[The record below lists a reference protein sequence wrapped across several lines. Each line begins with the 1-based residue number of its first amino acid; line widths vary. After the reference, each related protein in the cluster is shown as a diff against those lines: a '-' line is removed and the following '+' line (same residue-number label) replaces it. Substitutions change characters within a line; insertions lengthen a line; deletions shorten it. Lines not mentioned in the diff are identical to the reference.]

1 MSEQSSNSLIEAS
14 RPQDPVTQ
22 NKGHLESTASQILAT
37 QIEAHPAIKGLA
49 GLTIARQIGLML
61 SLALSVAIGVAIVLW
76 SQESSYGRLYSE
88 IGESDVAEILEI
100 LNKDN
105 IKYKVE
111 TGSGAIMVP
120 MDQVGAV
127 KLKLAALGLPK
138 SNSLGYELLDKDQG
152 FGASKSVELVRFQRA
167 LEGEIAR
174 TIMSIQNVKT
184 ARVLLAIPVQSVFVR
199 ERKKPS
205 ASVIVNLYQGRSLD
219 KGQVESIIH
228 LVASSVPQLDA
239 EQVTVVDQKGQL
251 LNSNDSSVA
260 GNLTSKQFEYKKNI
274 EEHLM
279 GRIENILSPVVGDGM
294 RVQISADVDF
304 TETDRTQEMFN
315 PDLPALRSEQTSE
328 EQSSLSAIQGV
339 PGALSNQ
346 PTPAGTAPQTTPPST
361 AAPGSAAANT
371 VALPGAAA
379 TATSPA
385 AALPGSLAKNATRNY
400 ELDKTITHTRLATGA
415 LHRLSVAVVVDDRH
429 IPQSDGTV
437 KTQSF
442 SQEDI
447 NRFSDLVKQAV
458 GFDNSRGDQVTVSNV
473 TFKMDELIE
482 ALPTLPIWERS
493 WFLDLMKQ
501 LAAVLAVLFLLF
513 GVLRPTMR
521 GLVGRDIEE
530 KKAIALAEAQQKAIS
545 IGGTVRFN
553 EQGIPVAVPAGQQT
567 LNFTLPTEMQDL
579 LLLDV
584 PQSYEHRLEY
594 VKRLVD
600 DDSKVVAQVIKSWIK
615 KDGQ

>member
-1 MSEQSSNSLIEAS
+1 MSEQSNSLIETN
-14 RPQDPVTQ
+14 RQHDPNAVG
-22 NKGHLESTASQILAT
+22 KGHLEGEASHILAT
-37 QIEAHPAIKGLA
+37 KVDAHPAIKGLA

-61 SLALSVAIGVAIVLW
+61 GLALSVAIGVAIVLW
-76 SQESSYGRLYSE
+76 SQEPSYGRLYSE
-88 IGESDVAEILEI
+88 ISQNDVAEILEV
-100 LNKDN
+100 LNKEN
-105 IKYKVE
+105 VKYKVE
-111 TGSGAIMVP
+111 SGSGAIMVP
-120 MDQVGAV
+120 MDQVSSV
-127 KLKLAALGLPK
+127 KLKLASQGLPK

-152 FGASKSVELVRFQRA
+152 FGTSKSVEVVRFQRA

-174 TIMSIQNVKT
+174 TIMSIQNVKS

-205 ASVIVNLYQGRSLD
+205 ASVMVNLYQGRTLD

-251 LNSNDSSVA
+251 LNSNDSSAA

-279 GRIENILSPVVGDGM
+279 GRIENILSPLVGADGM
-294 RVQISADVDF
+294 RAQISADVDF

-328 EQSSLSAIQGV
+328 EKSSSSPIQGI

-346 PTPAGTAPQTTPPST
+346 PTAAGSAPETTPQTANASGAP
-361 AAPGSAAANT
+361 AAQ
-371 VALPGAAA
+371 GAA
-379 TATSPA
+379 PA
-385 AALPGSLAKNATRNY
+385 AAASSPGSLAKNATRNY

-415 LHRLSVAVVVDDRH
+415 LRRLSVAVVVDDKH
-429 IPQSDGTV
+429 VAQSDGAV
-437 KTQSF
+437 KSQAY

-458 GFDNSRGDQVTVSNV
+458 GFDSSRGDQVTVTNV
-473 TFKMDELIE
+473 TFKLDELIE
-482 ALPTLPIWERS
+482 PLPSIPVWEQG

-501 LAAVLAVLFLLF
+501 LAAVLALLFLLL

-521 GLVGRDIEE
+521 SLVGRDIEE
-530 KKAIALAEAQQKAIS
+530 KKSLALADAHDKAAAT
-545 IGGTVRFN
+545 GGTVRLN
-553 EQGIPVAVPAGQQT
+553 EHGQPVAVLAGQQQ
-567 LNFTLPTEMQDL
+567 NMSFTMPPEMQDL

-600 DDSKVVAQVIKSWIK
+600 DDSKVVAQVIKTWVK
-615 KDGQ
+615 KDG

>member
-1 MSEQSSNSLIEAS
+1 MSEQSSNSLIEAN
-14 RPQDPVTQ
+14 RQHDPMAK
-22 NKGHLESTASQILAT
+22 NMGHLDGESSHILTAKFD
-37 QIEAHPAIKGLA
+37 AHPAIKGLA

-61 SLALSVAIGVAIVLW
+61 GLALSVAIGVAIVLW
-76 SQESSYGRLYSE
+76 SQEPSYGRLYSE

-100 LNKDN
+100 LNKEN

-120 MDQVGAV
+120 MDDVSAV
-127 KLKLAALGLPK
+127 KLKLAAQGLPK
-138 SNSLGYELLDKDQG
+138 SNSLGYELLDKEQG
-152 FGASKSVELVRFQRA
+152 FGASKSVETVRFQRA

-184 ARVLLAIPVQSVFVR
+184 AKVLLAVPIQSVFVR

-205 ASVIVNLYQGRSLD
+205 ASVMVNLYQGRSLD

-239 EQVTVVDQKGQL
+239 EHVTVVDQKGQL

-279 GRIENILSPVVGDGM
+279 GRIENILSPLVGDDGM
-294 RVQISADVDF
+294 RAQISADVDF

-315 PDLPALRSEQTSE
+315 PDLPALRSEQTAE
-328 EQSSLSAIQGV
+328 EQSTMFSTQGV

-346 PTPAGTAPQTTPPST
+346 PTPAGTAPETPPQTTTP
-361 AAPGSAAANT
+361 AAGSAAATNT
-371 VALPGAAA
+371 G
-379 TATSPA
+379 TAS
-385 AALPGSLAKNATRNY
+385 GSTAPPSSASKNSTKNY

-415 LHRLSVAVVVDDRH
+415 LRRLSVAVVVDDRRVT
-429 IPQSDGTV
+429 QSDGSI
-437 KTQSF
+437 KGQPY

-458 GFDNSRGDQVTVSNV
+458 GFDSSRGDQVTVTNV
-473 TFKMDELIE
+473 AFKIDDAIE
-482 ALPTLPIWERS
+482 ALPPIPVWEQG

-501 LAAVLAVLFLLF
+501 VAAVLAVLFLFF

-521 GLVGRDIEE
+521 SLVSRDLEE
-530 KKAIALAEAQQKAIS
+530 KKAIALAEAQEQAAA

-553 EQGIPVAVPAGQQT
+553 EQGTPVAVPAGQQQNVT
-567 LNFTLPTEMQDL
+567 FPTATPNEIQDM

-615 KDGQ
+615 KDG

>member
-1 MSEQSSNSLIEAS
+1 MSEQSGNSLIEAKRRNES
-14 RPQDPVTQ
+14 MATS
-22 NKGHLESTASQILAT
+22 KGHLEGEASHILAAKVD
-37 QIEAHPAIKGLA
+37 AHPAIKGLA
-49 GLTIARQIGLML
+49 GLTIARQLGLML
-61 SLALSVAIGVAIVLW
+61 GLALSVAMGVAIVLW
-76 SQESSYGRLYSE
+76 SQEPSYGRLYSD
-88 IGESDVAEILEI
+88 IGESDVTEILEI
-100 LNKDN
+100 LNKEA

-111 TGSGAIMVP
+111 SGSGAIMVP
-120 MDQVGAV
+120 MDDVSTV
-127 KLKLAALGLPK
+127 KLKLAAQGLPR
-138 SNSLGYELLDKDQG
+138 STSTGYELLDKDQS
-152 FGASKSVELVRFQRA
+152 FGTSKSVEIVRFQRA
-167 LEGEIAR
+167 LEGGIAR
-174 TIMSIQNVKT
+174 TIMSIQNIKT

-205 ASVIVNLYQGRSLD
+205 ASVMVNLYQGRSLD

-239 EQVTVVDQKGQL
+239 NQVTVVDQKGRL

-279 GRIENILSPVVGDGM
+279 GRIQNILSPLVGSDGM

-328 EQSSLSAIQGV
+328 EQSTLSVTQGV

-346 PTPAGTAPQTTPPST
+346 PTPAGVAPETIPAIPAAS
-361 AAPGSAAANT
+361 AAPGSTAASS
-371 VALPGAAA
+371 AA
-379 TATSPA
+379 S
-385 AALPGSLAKNATRNY
+385 PGSAAKNATRNY
-400 ELDKTITHTRLATGA
+400 ELDKTITHTRLATGG
-415 LHRLSVAVVVDDRH
+415 LRRLSVAVVVDDRH
-429 IPQSDGTV
+429 LLQNDGTF
-437 KTQSF
+437 KAQSF
-442 SQEDI
+442 SQEDV
-447 NRFSDLVKQAV
+447 NRFSDLIKQAV
-458 GFDNSRGDQVTVSNV
+458 GFDSSRGDQVTVTNV

-482 ALPTLPIWERS
+482 ALPAIPVWEQG

-501 LAAVLAVLFLLF
+501 AAALLAVLFLLF

-521 GLVGRDIEE
+521 SLVGRDIEE
-530 KKAIALAEAQQKAIS
+530 KKSVALAEAQEKAAA
-545 IGGTVRFN
+545 IGGSVRFN
-553 EQGIPVAVPAGQQT
+553 EQGAPVAVATGQQSVSFSMP
-567 LNFTLPTEMQDL
+567 NEMEMQDL

-600 DDSKVVAQVIKSWIK
+600 DDSKIVAQVIKSWIK
-615 KDGQ
+615 KDG

>member
-1 MSEQSSNSLIEAS
+1 MSEQSSNSLVETN
-14 RPQDPVTQ
+14 RPHDPTAKD
-22 NKGHLESTASQILAT
+22 KGHLEGEASHILAST
-37 QIEAHPAIKGLA
+37 IDAHPAIRGLA

-61 SLALSVAIGVAIVLW
+61 GLALSVAIGVAIVLW
-76 SQESSYGRLYSE
+76 SQEPSYGRLYSE
-88 IGESDVAEILEI
+88 IGESDVSEILDV
-100 LNKDN
+100 LNKEN

-120 MDQVGAV
+120 MDQVSAV
-127 KLKLAALGLPK
+127 KLKLAAQGLPK

-152 FGASKSVELVRFQRA
+152 FGTSKSVEMVRFQRA

-174 TIMSIQNVKT
+174 TIMSIQNVKS

-205 ASVIVNLYQGRSLD
+205 ASVMVNLYQGRSLD

-239 EQVTVVDQKGQL
+239 DQVTVVDQKGKL

-279 GRIENILSPVVGDGM
+279 GRIENILSPLVGGTGM

-328 EQSSLSAIQGV
+328 EQSSQSAIQGV

-346 PTPAGTAPQTTPPST
+346 PTPAGAAPDPSATPPAGG
-361 AAPGSAAANT
+361 AAGSAAANS
-371 VALPGAAA
+371 AAS
-379 TATSPA
+379 TPS
-385 AALPGSLAKNATRNY
+385 SQAKNATRNY

-415 LHRLSVAVVVDDRH
+415 LRRLSAAVVVDDRH
-429 IPQSDGTV
+429 VPQSDGSV
-437 KTQSF
+437 KSLPY

-458 GFDNSRGDQVTVSNV
+458 GFDSGRGDQVTVTNV
-473 TFKMDELIE
+473 TFKIDDQLE
-482 ALPTLPIWERS
+482 ALPAIPIWEQG
-493 WFLDLMKQ
+493 WFLDVSKQ
-501 LAAVLAVLFLLF
+501 AAAVLAVLFLLF

-521 GLVGRDIEE
+521 SLVARDVEE
-530 KKAIALAEAQQKAIS
+530 KKALALLEAQEKAAA
-545 IGGTVRFN
+545 IGGTVGFN
-553 EQGIPVAVPAGQQT
+553 EEGIPVAVPAPQAHPDFAMSAAAT
-567 LNFTLPTEMQDL
+567 AASAAEIQDI

-594 VKRLVD
+594 VRRLID

-615 KDGQ
+615 KDG

>member
-1 MSEQSSNSLIEAS
+1 MSEQSGNSLIEAN
-14 RPQDPVTQ
+14 RQHDPIAKDQ
-22 NKGHLESTASQILAT
+22 GHLEGEASHIFAT
-37 QIEAHPAIKGLA
+37 KVEAHPAIKGLA
-49 GLTIARQIGLML
+49 GLTIGRQIGLML
-61 SLALSVAIGVAIVLW
+61 GLALSVAIGVAIVLW
-76 SQESSYGRLYSE
+76 SQEPSYGRLYSE
-88 IGESDVAEILEI
+88 IGESDVAEILEV
-100 LNKDN
+100 LNKEN

-111 TGSGAIMVP
+111 NGSGAIMVP
-120 MDQVGAV
+120 MDQVSTI
-127 KLKLAALGLPK
+127 KLKLAAQGLPK

-152 FGASKSVELVRFQRA
+152 FGASKSVETMRFQRA

-174 TIMSIQNVKT
+174 TIMSIQNIKM
-184 ARVLLAIPVQSVFVR
+184 ARVLLALPAQSVFVR

-228 LVASSVPQLDA
+228 LVASSVPQLEA

-279 GRIENILSPVVGDGM
+279 GRIENILSPLVGGDGM

-328 EQSSLSAIQGV
+328 EQSTQSAIQGV

-346 PTPAGTAPQTTPPST
+346 PTPAGVAPDP
-361 AAPGSAAANT
+361 AAA
-371 VALPGAAA
+371 AAA
-379 TATSPA
+379 TAASGSPVTATSSTASTP
-385 AALPGSLAKNATRNY
+385 PGSASKNATRNY

-415 LHRLSVAVVVDDRH
+415 LRRLSVAVVVDDRH
-429 IPQSDGTV
+429 IAQSDGIV
-437 KTQSF
+437 KAQSY

-447 NRFSDLVKQAV
+447 HRFSDLVKQAV
-458 GFDNSRGDQVTVSNV
+458 GFDSSRGDQVTVTNV
-473 TFKMDELIE
+473 AFKIDELVE
-482 ALPTLPIWERS
+482 ALPAIPIWEQG

-501 LAAVLAVLFLLF
+501 AAAVLAVLFLLF

-521 GLVGRDIEE
+521 SLVARDIEE
-530 KKAIALAEAQQKAIS
+530 KKALALTEAQEKAVA
-545 IGGTVRFN
+545 IGGSVRFD
-553 EQGIPVAVPAGQQT
+553 EHGLPIAVPAGQQ
-567 LNFTLPTEMQDL
+567 NVSFSMPNAMEMQDL

-615 KDGQ
+615 KDG

>member
-1 MSEQSSNSLIEAS
+1 MSEQSGNSLIEAN
-14 RPQDPVTQ
+14 RQHDPMAK
-22 NKGHLESTASQILAT
+22 NMGHLEGEASHILAAKVD
-37 QIEAHPAIKGLA
+37 AHPAIKGLA

-61 SLALSVAIGVAIVLW
+61 GLALSVAIGVAIVLW
-76 SQESSYGRLYSE
+76 SQEPSYGRLYSE

-100 LNKDN
+100 LNKEN

-120 MDQVGAV
+120 MDDVSSI
-127 KLKLAALGLPK
+127 KLKLAAQGLPK
-138 SNSLGYELLDKDQG
+138 SNSLGYELLDKEQG
-152 FGASKSVELVRFQRA
+152 FGASKSVETVRFQRA

-251 LNSNDSSVA
+251 LNSNDSSAA

-279 GRIENILSPVVGDGM
+279 GRIENILSPLVGGDGM

-328 EQSSLSAIQGV
+328 EHSSLSATQGV

-346 PTPAGTAPQTTPPST
+346 PTPAGTAPETTPPST
-361 AAPGSAAANT
+361 AVPGSASANT
-371 VALPGAAA
+371 TAAQGAAA
-379 TATSPA
+379 TSPTA
-385 AALPGSLAKNATRNY
+385 SPGSLAKNATRNY

-415 LHRLSVAVVVDDRH
+415 LRRLSVAVVVDDRH
-429 IPQSDGTV
+429 VPQSDGTV
-437 KTQSF
+437 KGQSF
-442 SQEDI
+442 SLEDI
-447 NRFSDLVKQAV
+447 NRFTDLVKQAV
-458 GFDNSRGDQVTVSNV
+458 GFDSSRGDQVTVTNV

-482 ALPTLPIWERS
+482 ALPTIPVWEQG

-521 GLVGRDIEE
+521 SLVGRDIEE
-530 KKAIALAEAQQKAIS
+530 KKAIALAEAQEKAAA

-553 EQGIPVAVPAGQQT
+553 EQGTPIAVPAGQKT
-567 LNFTLPTEMQDL
+567 IDFTMPEEMQDL
-579 LLLDV
+579 LLLDT

-615 KDGQ
+615 KDG